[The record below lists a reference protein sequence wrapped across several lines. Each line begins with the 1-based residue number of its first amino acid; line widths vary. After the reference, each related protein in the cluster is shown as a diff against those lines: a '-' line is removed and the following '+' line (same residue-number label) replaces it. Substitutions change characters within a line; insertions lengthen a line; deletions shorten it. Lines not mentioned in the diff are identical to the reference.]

1 MTKGDCL
8 RFQIAKSNSPFYSY
22 IIKVGNCVIMGN
34 FIAGMIAGFIA
45 FSVEGSKL
53 RDKIMFNIENKLNDN
68 EGGILDG
75 NERLDLNEGVSSST
89 KS

>member
-1 MTKGDCL
+1 
-8 RFQIAKSNSPFYSY
+8 
-22 IIKVGNCVIMGN
+22 MGN

-53 RDKIMFNIENKLNDN
+53 RDKIMLNIENKVNDDDGGNLN
-68 EGGILDG
+68 G
-75 NERLDLNEGVSSST
+75 NERLDLDESLSSGT